1 MSNGVVL
8 TYQISKEAYKAV
20 KAGTAILSSGGVR
33 TPAGTILELARPVMT
48 SVATGNPGLGAV
60 QIVSS
65 LGNNVQSIFIQKGIN
80 SANRKLDFIQ
90 KTIGSVNSF
99 NWLNCALGMVNCGIS
114 VAGFKITLEKLKETA
129 EQIKG
134 IADKIDQEIIQDK
147 KRLFNQF
154 RLYIKTDMDILTR
167 FSLTDIECVSIEQ
180 HFAEIISY
188 LTELIE
194 RFEAHEIDGVLGC
207 NFIFSLS
214 IAFCQEVKEYS
225 AQYYYKNGKMPPNY
239 EEWIAV
245 LDKINSPAFKEIL
258 KELLIF
264 ETDLSMEEKYMA
276 LSGIKYAIEEKLQ
289 QLDYTKEL
297 VQRLTFDQY
306 RNQEAILLENMNSGN
321 VYETDDSVYIAITS

>member
-1 MSNGVVL
+1 MGNGVIL

-33 TPAGTILELARPVMT
+33 TPAGTILELAKPVMA
-48 SVATGNPGLGAV
+48 SVSTGNPGLGVV
-60 QIVSS
+60 QIASS
-65 LGNNVQSIFIQKGIN
+65 IGNNVQSIFLQKSLN
-80 SANRKLDFIQ
+80 SANRKLEVIQ
-90 KTIGSVNSF
+90 NVIGSINSF

-129 EQIKG
+129 EHIQG
-134 IADKIDQEIIQDK
+134 IVDKIDQEIIHDK

-154 RLYIKTDMDILTR
+154 RLYIKTDMDVLTR
-167 FSLTDIECVSIEQ
+167 FSLTDVECVSIEQ

-188 LTELIE
+188 LTEMIE
-194 RFEAHEIDGVLGC
+194 RFEAHEIDGILGC
-207 NFIFSLS
+207 NIIFNLS

-245 LDKINSPAFKEIL
+245 LDKINSPAFKEVL

-264 ETDLSMEEKYMA
+264 ETDLSIEEKYMA
-276 LSGIKYAIEEKLQ
+276 LSGIKYAIEEKIH

-297 VQRLTFDQY
+297 VQRLTLDQY
-306 RNQEAILLENMNSGN
+306 RNQEAILLHNMNSRN
-321 VYETDDSVYIAITS
+321 VYEADDLVYIAITS